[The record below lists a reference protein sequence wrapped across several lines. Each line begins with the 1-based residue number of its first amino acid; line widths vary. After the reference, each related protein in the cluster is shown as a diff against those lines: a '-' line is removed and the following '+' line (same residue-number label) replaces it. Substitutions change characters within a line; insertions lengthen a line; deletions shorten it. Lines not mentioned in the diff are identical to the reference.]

1 MHSYLDHEIVKGTVK
16 LSVISTGY
24 LYKKSPDDLFITL
37 DFIENHYSFLIKWR
51 MNKMKSLVG
60 DRDWHVT

>member
-1 MHSYLDHEIVKGTVK
+1 MYSYLDHEIVKVTVK
-16 LSVISTGY
+16 LSVISTVY
-24 LYKKSPDDLFITL
+24 LYKKSPDDSFITL
-37 DFIENHYSFLIKWR
+37 GFIENHYSFLIKWR